1 MYKMIKTR
9 HTSLSHWIIIALLIC
24 ISLLSITPIVY
35 AIVTSFKLEKDI
47 IGPNP
52 TFFPRRISLIN
63 YQYLFE
69 RRTVYLRYYYNS
81 TVITVAGVLITTIL
95 STMGGYAFARLPY
108 KGRDLIMGFILF
120 IVTFPLA
127 VLLIPIYIM
136 EYETGLL
143 NSNLGL
149 ILPNVTTVLPFSIF
163 VMRGIFRSIPQELE
177 QSAEIDGAGIFGT
190 WWRIMLPIGLN
201 GISIVII
208 FSFYNIWGEY
218 ILARTLAT
226 QTTAMP
232 LTVGLTLLRGEGWS
246 YGILGSVIFLALL
259 PPVLIFMVFQKQLV
273 EGITKGALKG

>member
-1 MYKMIKTR
+1 MIKTR
-9 HTSLSHWIIIALLIC
+9 HTSLSHVIIIALLIC

-52 TFFPRRISLIN
+52 TFFPRRISFIN

-81 TVITVAGVLITTIL
+81 TVITVVGVLITTVL

>member
-1 MYKMIKTR
+1 MIKTR
-9 HTSLSHWIIIALLIC
+9 HTSLSHVIIIALLIC

-52 TFFPRRISLIN
+52 TFFPRRISFIN

-81 TVITVAGVLITTIL
+81 TVITVAGVLITTVL

>member
-1 MYKMIKTR
+1 MIKTR